1 MKRIR
6 LIPRLDIK
14 GPNLI
19 KGIQMEGLRKLGD
32 PNKFALKYYE
42 EGACEL
48 IYIDTVA
55 SLYNRN
61 NIIEIV
67 KKTAKDIYI
76 PLTVGGGVRSIED
89 IRRLLRSGADKVAI
103 NTAAIKKPDLIKEA
117 AEVFGSQCIVVS
129 IEAKKNS
136 SDKWEAYTDT
146 GRERTGVDVLDWAS
160 KAVQL
165 GAGELLITSVDRE
178 GTKKGFDV
186 QLIRSVTSRVPIPVI
201 ACGGAGKPE
210 DIVNVI
216 IEGHADA
223 VAAAS
228 IFHYGL
234 FSIVDVESALRN
246 KGILT
251 HQDGEIIYSE
261 IGSYN

>member
-1 MKRIR
+1 
-6 LIPRLDIK
+6 
-14 GPNLI
+14 
-19 KGIQMEGLRKLGD
+19 MEGFRKLGD

-67 KKTAKDIYI
+67 KKTAKDIFI

-117 AEVFGSQCIVVS
+117 AEAFGSQCIVVS
-129 IEAKKNS
+129 IEAKKIN
-136 SDKWEAYTDT
+136 SDKWEAYIDN
-146 GRERTGVDVLDWAS
+146 GRERTGVDVLDWVS
-160 KAVQL
+160 QVVRI
-165 GAGELLITSVDRE
+165 GAGELLITSVDQE
-178 GTKKGFDV
+178 GTRKGYDIS
-186 QLIRSVTSRVPIPVI
+186 LIRNIADRSPVPVI

-210 DIVNVI
+210 DIVNVV

-234 FSIVDVESALRN
+234 FSMVDVKNAIRN

-251 HQDGEIIYSE
+251 HQDGEVIGSE